1 MTKLYRTDHR
11 LITKRIIVRGTL
23 VLDTPTCLG
32 TGDADSPTDLPLLR
46 DSLDDKYALL
56 TGSSIAGALR
66 NYLRE
71 RKKGYGESD
80 TRHDIATKLFGDLF
94 SYKNEQNESE
104 TKRIELREQDT
115 QSSLIIDDAISTKP
129 IQSELRDGVKID
141 SITRTAEDKKKY
153 DLELLQAGTEF
164 PLCFELLIEKEDR
177 KITLI
182 KAIATEMPLAET
194 SYFSNF
200 CFKWLAY
207 EYKNK
212 ATLLKSL
219 AIALSG
225 LEPKNGSKTGEISL
239 GMKKRRGFGRCHV
252 KEWQVWNFDLTDESD
267 RIAWLTLDHSWLT
280 APPCTKSPAV
290 DASIVAAMKKAGL
303 HVGKDWED
311 KRDRFTINA
320 TFTLASPLLIRSGQA
335 ETGRAP
341 DVVHLKSYRII
352 NQQIKWLFDRAI
364 QILGELPS
372 EIDLWSSENWELFF
386 FAHNLL
392 KAKVLTSVLSG
403 TSLAGVLRHRA
414 ERIVKTLQCSF
425 GHNPECDKEPE
436 IVQCIFGDVNKKRSQ
451 ASRLIV
457 HESTI
462 NHTTDLVQTR
472 IAIDR
477 FTGGAYHGA
486 LFQEQPVFANDN
498 TELKLE
504 IELRNPIEH
513 EIGLL
518 LLLLKDLWTEDLPV
532 GGGSS
537 VGRGRLK
544 GKKATMTWKDSTWE
558 IEQNGKDS
566 LKITPEIDKGKLK
579 YYVSKLVNYIKE
591 NNNNEPS
598 HS

>member
-1 MTKLYRTDHR
+1 MTQERLNRQHR
-11 LITKRIIVRGTL
+11 QIIKRIIVRGTL
-23 VLDTPTCLG
+23 LLDTPTCLSN
-32 TGDADSPTDLPLLR
+32 GDSDDSIDLMLLR
-46 DSLDDKYALL
+46 DGLEDKALL

-66 NYLRE
+66 NYVRE
-71 RKKGYGESD
+71 YGGYESAD
-80 TRHDIATKLFGDLF
+80 DSRLFGCQRTDV
-94 SYKNEQNESE
+94 EG
-104 TKRIELREQDT
+104 D
-115 QSSLIIDDAISTKP
+115 QSPLIIYDALSRDNLKA
-129 IQSELRDGVKID
+129 ELRDGVKIN
-141 SITRTAEDKKKY
+141 SITGTAEKGAKY
-153 DLELLQAGTEF
+153 DLELLEAGTEF
-164 PLCFELLIEKEDR
+164 YLCFELIVDRQDKNEYVLVKE
-177 KITLI
+177 
-182 KAIATEMPLAET
+182 
-194 SYFSNF
+194 
-200 CFKWLAY
+200 
-207 EYKNK
+207 
-212 ATLLKSL
+212 L

-225 LEPKNGSKTGEISL
+225 LEQGKISL

-252 KEWQVWNFDLTDESD
+252 KEWQVWNFYLRDANE
-267 RIAWLTLDHSWLT
+267 RIAWLNFEHWHTGLFSELPSYSSIQEAFT
-280 APPCTKSPAV
+280 QANLAV
-290 DASIVAAMKKAGL
+290 DFDKLAG
-303 HVGKDWED
+303 ED

-320 TFTLASPLLIRSGQA
+320 TFSLASPLLIRSGHA

-341 DVVHLKSYRII
+341 DVVHLKSHR
-352 NQQIKWLFDRAI
+352 N
-364 QILGELPS
+364 GELKP
-372 EIDLWSSENWELFF
+372 I
-386 FAHNLL
+386 
-392 KAKVLTSVLSG
+392 LSG

-414 ERIVKTLQCSF
+414 ESILNTLEK
-425 GHNPECDKEPE
+425 PTTIIDE
-436 IVQCIFGDVNKKRSQ
+436 IFGLDFSEDKTKEAK

-486 LFQEQPVFANDN
+486 LFQEQPVFAKDE

-558 IEQNGKDS
+558 IKQNDDDS
-566 LKITPEIDKGKLK
+566 LNITPNNTHDQLQN
-579 YYVSKLVNYIKE
+579 YVSELANYLKNYLKE

-598 HS
+598 NS